1 MIHFVGKG
9 FLTAYFLCGLMQL
22 FSWQPSF
29 SDGVLELTTLGNKL
43 SLKLLFLHVNLV
55 LQGMT
60 DYAATADPDEYHS
73 TVKALKRLVSGTLF
87 K

>member
-9 FLTAYFLCGLMQL
+9 FLTASFLCALMQL

-55 LQGMT
+55 LQG
-60 DYAATADPDEYHS
+60 
-73 TVKALKRLVSGTLF
+73 VKAVFLNMARHRDNNF
-87 K
+87 EDRP

>member
-1 MIHFVGKG
+1 MRAVTIDIIRQARREGA
-9 FLTAYFLCGLMQL
+9 L
-22 FSWQPSF
+22 PR
-29 SDGVLELTTLGNKL
+29 GVDIDSVAN
-43 SLKLLFLHVNLV
+43 SIYLV

-60 DYAATADPDEYHS
+60 DYAATADPDEYHA